1 MVFEAIRMDEAIK
14 RDHGIRRKEG
24 LGLSPEKHSLGSS
37 KRERLWKCVHRKPR
51 GIQWKRVL

>member
-14 RDHGIRRKEG
+14 RDHGMRRKEG

-37 KRERLWKCVHRKPR
+37 KRERLWKCVQRKPR
-51 GIQWKRVL
+51 SI